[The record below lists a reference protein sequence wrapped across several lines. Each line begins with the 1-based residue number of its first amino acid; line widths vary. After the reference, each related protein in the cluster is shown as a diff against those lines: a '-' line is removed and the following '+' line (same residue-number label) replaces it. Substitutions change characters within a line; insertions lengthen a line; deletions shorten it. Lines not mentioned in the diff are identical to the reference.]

1 MTRRSALLRAAARAG
16 AAALSLP
23 LAAFGGIDRLFAPSK
38 SPWPR
43 WGVHDAASS
52 AVVDHGPWT
61 RFLQRYRSVDAT
73 GVARIAYGKVS
84 AEDRAALAAHLD
96 ALDAVEVDRLAR
108 QEQMAFWI
116 NLYNARTVALVVERY
131 PIKSIKQIRIGT
143 GPLAATAW
151 SAKLATVH
159 GVALSLDDVEHRI
172 LRPLWGD
179 ARVHYALNCA
189 SVGCPNLLPEAF
201 ARTDLDATL
210 DRAAR
215 GFVNDRRGVEM
226 VGGGVVVSSIYSWFA
241 PDFGGTEEAV
251 LAHIR
256 RYAEPPLRDKLHGA
270 SIVDD
275 RYDWS
280 LNDAA
285 AA

>member
-1 MTRRSALLRAAARAG
+1 MTRRSAIERAAARLG

-23 LAAFGGIDRLFAPSK
+23 LAAFGGIDRLFAPAK

-43 WGVHDAASS
+43 WSAHDPASTAA
-52 AVVDHGPWT
+52 VDHGPWT
-61 RFLQRYRSVDAT
+61 RFLRRYRSVDAA
-73 GVARIAYGKVS
+73 GVARVAYAKVS
-84 AEDRAALAAHLD
+84 AEDRAALAAYLD
-96 ALDAVEVDRLAR
+96 ALDAVDVDRLAR
-108 QEQMAFWI
+108 PEQMAFWL

-131 PIKSIKQIRIGT
+131 PVGSIKEIRIGT
-143 GPLAATAW
+143 GPLARTAW
-151 SAKLATVH
+151 SARLATVH

-179 ARVHYALNCA
+179 PRVHYALNCA
-189 SVGCPNLLPEAF
+189 AVGCPNLQAEAF
-201 ARTDLDATL
+201 ARADLDAAL

-215 GFVNDRRGVEM
+215 GFVNDRRGVEII
-226 VGGGVVVSSIYSWFA
+226 GGGVVVSSIYSWFA

-256 RYAEPPLRDKLHGA
+256 RYAEPPLRDRLLGA
-270 SIVDD
+270 SIVAD